1 MAKGKK
7 IEASHS
13 YDKEADV
20 LYIAFGG
27 DDEPTYGENIDD
39 VTVLEIG
46 WFTQLPKGLTVI
58 GLKSHRI
65 TSIQGM
71 VVQVRQKA
79 HSLMEQRRAQIEA
92 QEPAVADVLNDLP
105 RIFRKERQRV

>member
-7 IEASHS
+7 IESSHS

-27 DDEPTYGENIDD
+27 DDEPTYAENIDD
-39 VTVLEIG
+39 VIVLEIG
-46 WFTQLPKGLTVI
+46 WFTHLPKGLTLL
-58 GLKSHRI
+58 GLKSHKI

-71 VVQVRQKA
+71 IVQVSKKA
-79 HSLMEQRRAQIEA
+79 HSLIEQRRAQIEA
-92 QEPAVADVLNDLP
+92 QEPAVASVLNDLP
-105 RIFRKERQRV
+105 RIFQRECECV